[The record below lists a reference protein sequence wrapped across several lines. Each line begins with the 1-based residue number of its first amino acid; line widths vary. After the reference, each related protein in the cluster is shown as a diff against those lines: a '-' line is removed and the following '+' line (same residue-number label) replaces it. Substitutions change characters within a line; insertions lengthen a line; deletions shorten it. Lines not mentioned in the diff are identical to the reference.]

1 MQETHSA
8 DAEFTQASNIAVDR
22 STGASAEGMQ
32 PIYEIGYHLIPTLT
46 EDNVAAAVAGLRKA
60 LGDAEIIKDLAPVKI
75 PLAYIIERRGQGK
88 REKYAEAYFGFIKF
102 AIDKEN
108 IGAIEQYLRST
119 HEVLRHLLIETVRED
134 TSFVPRRAVFTSDRL
149 EGEMLKKPVAEVE
162 KAGEVSEEELDK
174 SIDAIVA

>member
-8 DAEFTQASNIAVDR
+8 DAEFTQASNIAVDK
-22 STGASAEGMQ
+22 STGAPAEGTQ

-46 EDNVAAAVAGLRKA
+46 EEGVVATVQALRKA
-60 LGDAEIIKDLAPVKI
+60 LGSAEIIKDVAPVKI
-75 PLAYIIERRGQGK
+75 PLAYVIERRGQGK

-102 AIDKEN
+102 ALDKEN
-108 IGAIEQYLRST
+108 IGAIEQYLRAT

-134 TSFVPRRAVFTSDRL
+134 TSFAPRRAVFTSDRL

-162 KAGEVSEEELDK
+162 KAGVVSEEELDK

>member
-1 MQETHSA
+1 MADMSQEATASS
-8 DAEFTQASNIAVDR
+8 TQANDAQSQG
-22 STGASAEGMQ
+22 TQ

-46 EDNVAAAVAGLRKA
+46 EEEAVAAVNALRKA
-60 LGDAEIIKDLAPVKI
+60 LGSAEIIKDQAPVKI
-75 PLAYIIERRGQGK
+75 PLAYVIERRGQGK
-88 REKYAEAYFGFIKF
+88 REKYAEVYFGFIKF

-108 IGAIEQYLRST
+108 IGAIEQYLRAT

-134 TSFVPRRAVFTSDRL
+134 TSFAPRRAVFTSDRL